1 MKNII
6 YDASCVEHGEHFFFL
21 FKSKETDPKKLMK
34 IASREAA
41 GWGAEC
47 YSVVKAKDQSPE
59 AMEKVSEVGT

>member
-6 YDASCVEHGEHFFFL
+6 YKANCVEHGEHFFFS
-21 FKSKETDPKKLMK
+21 FKSKETDPKKLLK

-47 YSVVKAKDQSPE
+47 YSVEKAKDQSPE
-59 AMEKVSEVGT
+59 AMKEVQDA